1 MIRTT
6 DTVGMVSRIVVCLA
20 SVLALSSVARAD
32 DGIALEVFTGDRSPD
47 ASRLLSPIFDELA
60 HNKISSGDTVGRLFE
75 TAISRPAR
83 TEKGLPSDF
92 NEQADRGFKLW
103 AQGKFDESI
112 KILLPLVELAHRN
125 SGAFAKDTALREPL
139 RKAMIGLA
147 LAQQRNGDPGAMRST
162 FEEMVR
168 SYPDANLPRATFG
181 PEASQA
187 FEDVK
192 KGVLAAGTGKLT
204 VRVVDGGVVFVDEA
218 YRGSGT
224 TTVEVPPGE
233 YRVVVIANDQPSRT
247 HYVNVHSG
255 GEAAVVVDA
264 AFDQSV
270 RTTGWTGFQF
280 ATGAARDAHEAG
292 YAAQLAHDIGAKSV
306 ALVGIDQVKGR
317 PSIVGSLI
325 SLETGREIRRASI
338 ALEPDPSTERLKAL
352 AKFLAGEAPGEGL
365 EVAEVGARREPA
377 RVGEHET
384 IDAGGEITVDRRW
397 GGWRWISLVPTV
409 GLFGVSAYLYHLNG
423 SCKVEPT
430 NGSTC
435 VTLYDNSPADRATLI
450 AGIPFAALSIYLFAT
465 QTKTVSARTAY
476 VLPTA
481 NGAVAGYAF
490 RW

>member
-1 MIRTT
+1 M
-6 DTVGMVSRIVVCLA
+6 GMARYVVA
-20 SVLALSSVARAD
+20 VVLVFFCNLARAD
-32 DGIALEVFTGDRSPD
+32 DGIALEAFTGERSPD

-83 TEKGLPSDF
+83 TEKGMPSDF
-92 NEQADRGFKLW
+92 TEQADRGFKLW

-112 KILLPLVELAHRN
+112 RTLLPLVELAHRN
-125 SGAFAKDTALREPL
+125 SGAFAKDPALREPL

-162 FEEMVR
+162 FEEMAR
-168 SYPDANLPRATFG
+168 SYPDASLSRATFG
-181 PEASQA
+181 PEASMS
-187 FEDVK
+187 FDEVK
-192 KGVLAAGTGKLT
+192 RAVIAQGNGKLT

-233 YRVVVIANDQPSRT
+233 YRVVVVANDQPSRT
-247 HYVNVHSG
+247 HYVTVHAG

-264 AFDQSV
+264 AFDQTV
-270 RTTGWTGFQF
+270 RTSGWTGFQF
-280 ATGAARDAHEAG
+280 ATAAARDAHEAG
-292 YAAQLAHDIGAKSV
+292 YAAQLARDVGAKSV

-338 ALEPDPSTERLKAL
+338 AVEPDPSTERLKAL
-352 AKFLAGEAPGEGL
+352 AKFLAGEAPADGL
-365 EVAEVGARREPA
+365 EVADVLKLPEPA
-377 RVGEHET
+377 HHEV
-384 IDAGGEITVDRRW
+384 DASGTFTVDRRW
-397 GGWRWISLVPTV
+397 GGWRWISLAPTI
-409 GLFGVSAYLYHLNG
+409 GLFGVSAYLYHLDGACHVKQTIG
-423 SCKVEPT
+423 SM
-430 NGSTC
+430 C
-435 VTLYDNSPADRATLI
+435 VTFYDNNPADVVTLI

-465 QTKTVSARTAY
+465 QTTTVSTRTAY
-476 VLPTA
+476 LLPTA
-481 NGAVAGYAF
+481 HGAVAGYAF